1 MPIYQYQCT
10 ECEKQLEALQKMS
23 DPKLIEC
30 PECLQPTLKKQLT
43 AAAFKLKG
51 TGWYETDFKNSGKK
65 PAAAKS
71 SSIAEGSSNTA
82 EGSSNT
88 AEGSSSTAEG
98 SSSTAEGSS
107 NTAEGSSNRAEGSG
121 AAGTNGN
128 TKSVDNSAASGG
140 RSPNNSSAASA
151 G

>member
-1 MPIYQYQCT
+1 
-10 ECEKQLEALQKMS
+10 MS

-82 EGSSNT
+82 EGSSN
-88 AEGSSSTAEG
+88 
-98 SSSTAEGSS
+98 
-107 NTAEGSSNRAEGSG
+107 RAEGSG

-128 TKSVDNSAASGG
+128 TKSVDNSAAFGG

>member
-82 EGSSNT
+82 EGSS
-88 AEGSSSTAEG
+88 
-98 SSSTAEGSS
+98 STAEGSS